1 MQYRNMENKGG
12 KSMWINRNIMQ
23 LDPQQNMGVRQ
34 WARGNKGAK
43 KRGEGERGGTETANK
58 KF

>member
-1 MQYRNMENKGG
+1 
-12 KSMWINRNIMQ
+12 MWINRNIMQ